1 MTQRIH
7 PWLNETAASHVEVQG
22 QDLNAE
28 ARDLDMIVLPEE
40 VLEQGWKEEDRRREE
55 NPRTLIPQSF
65 KGEDFQRPGSDDL
78 QLLILSSMRTRTV

>member
-7 PWLNETAASHVEVQG
+7 PWLNETAASRVEVQG

-28 ARDLDMIVLPEE
+28 AQDLDMIVLPEE
-40 VLEQGWKEEDRRREE
+40 VLEQGWKEGDRRQEE
-55 NPRTLIPQSF
+55 NPRTLILQSF
-65 KGEDFQRPGSDDL
+65 KGEDFQRPGYEDL